1 MQNLIG
7 QSYIPDEDDVKD
19 IIIIKGMDNLD
30 FKLLFNKL
38 RKKEELEEESED
50 TFIDIFKEIKENYV
64 AKEESYDFLPM
75 LFENSQK

>member
-38 RKKEELEEESED
+38 RKK
-50 TFIDIFKEIKENYV
+50 KN
-64 AKEESYDFLPM
+64 
-75 LFENSQK
+75 